1 MQSFRL
7 DEMKMEDNMTGL
19 ETLQGKKVI
28 VFGERD
34 DISGKTVANCL
45 LAGGAEVIYE
55 STACFV

>member
-1 MQSFRL
+1 MVDLKS
-7 DEMKMEDNMTGL
+7 
-19 ETLQGKKVI
+19 LQGKKAI

-45 LAGGAEVIYE
+45 LASGAEVIYE